1 MSLYSQEQVAPGSF
15 PPPSRASGALH
26 PYPHRGCAPFFLRA
40 SPSKVLPRPHSSKLV
55 AGALVFARKVG
66 RRNLNKLRLW
76 LFNNCQVTKN
86 AKYCDL
92 YCWQEIYLK
101 SPPLIEWRL
110 NLDTLDSNVLSEI
123 YLIKMFYLT
132 KNQNEYDRTEKTA
145 ITISIYIVN
154 APLYI
159 IKRRVLIIKIV
170 MATNYVH
177 DGKWSL
183 LTMTCIAF

>member
-1 MSLYSQEQVAPGSF
+1 
-15 PPPSRASGALH
+15 
-26 PYPHRGCAPFFLRA
+26 
-40 SPSKVLPRPHSSKLV
+40 
-55 AGALVFARKVG
+55 
-66 RRNLNKLRLW
+66 
-76 LFNNCQVTKN
+76 
-86 AKYCDL
+86 
-92 YCWQEIYLK
+92 
-101 SPPLIEWRL
+101 
-110 NLDTLDSNVLSEI
+110 
-123 YLIKMFYLT
+123 MFYLT